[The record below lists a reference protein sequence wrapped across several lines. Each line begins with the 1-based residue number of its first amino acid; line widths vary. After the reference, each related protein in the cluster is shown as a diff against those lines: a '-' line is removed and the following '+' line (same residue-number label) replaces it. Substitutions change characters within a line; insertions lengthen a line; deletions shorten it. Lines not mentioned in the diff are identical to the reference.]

1 MALLVDGDINRIE
14 DLREWDTTIL
24 EVANGEGIDLEA
36 KLRLAAKELE
46 EEVEGFLR
54 WQERGQLG
62 QVAVSTPLQRWH
74 ALATLEAVYRD
85 AYFSQLNDRY
95 GARWKHY
102 AELAAAQERRY
113 FDIGVATVSQPVRRP
128 EKLEA
133 AVGEGLAPAATYWLQ
148 ATVLDAAGR
157 ESAPGPVEVVSS
169 PLPHS
174 LTVRLAYAPAGATHW
189 NVFVSFTD
197 EPGALQNAAP
207 LAVAES
213 WTLPAEGI
221 VAGRPPGS
229 GQEADGMVT
238 RAGQYRRG

>member
-1 MALLVDGDINRIE
+1 MALLVDGEINRIE

-36 KLRLAAKELE
+36 KLKLAAKEIE
-46 EEVEGFLR
+46 EEVESFLI
-54 WQERGQLG
+54 WQEKGQLG
-62 QVAVSTPLQRWH
+62 QVYVSTPLKRWH

-102 AELAAAQERRY
+102 TELAAAQEKRY

-128 EKLEA
+128 ERIEA
-133 AVGEGLAPAATYWLQ
+133 TTGEGAAPAATYWIE

-157 ESAPGPVEVVSS
+157 ESAPSPVEVVSS

-174 LTVRLAYAPAGATHW
+174 LTVRLPYAPAGAAQW
-189 NVFVSFTD
+189 NVYVALTED
-197 EPGALQNAAP
+197 GTALQNATA
-207 LAVAES
+207 LAVGEA
-213 WTLPAEGI
+213 WTMPAEGI
-221 VAGRPPGS
+221 VAGRPPGD
-229 GQEADGMVT
+229 GQAADGAVT
-238 RAGQYRRG
+238 RAAQYRRG